1 MVNVIDN
8 GARNR
13 TNMMP
18 VGIKVID
25 DKGNVAYTAKTDLGT
40 NYISLESKWFGS
52 SSNKTGGSTGGNTGD
67 GDSGGTNPT
76 AAGAN
81 YYAGSLAN
89 GEITQRNFEW
99 GGTDDPTKSN
109 TITFKDAQGSKFN
122 GNYDGIQLLGHIQK
136 TVVTNGVAGT
146 VTDLPLNCDVNNV
159 VKSGCYTTLASYP
172 IYINN
177 SSINVG
183 SAAFVPIIGIG
194 ENLGGKNVKA
204 PSISLTLNAN
214 MTLTLTHDKGYSND
228 GASPATGVEYQFIV
242 DTISTYSVQNA
253 VSQLPSTVNLFTG
266 SSVGNVLLTGPST
279 YHENAEDGYLITLS
293 NQTLAAPNSSFGG
306 VYSIPLGD
314 DQVRMDLSS
323 IGLKGIKVPKEE
335 LIMNNSFDV
344 SDQLSQYVGKVVQG
358 QYNSSG
364 SWININPNY
373 SFSIVSFEGSSIKIL
388 PNENINLSLTVHVTE
403 KSSNNVDNAKFSIP
417 VIRVNTYKN

>member
-52 SSNKTGGSTGGNTGD
+52 SSNNTGGSTGGNI
-67 GDSGGTNPT
+67 GGNTDPNNPGPT

-81 YYAGSLAN
+81 YHAGSLAN

-146 VTDLPLNCDVNNV
+146 VTDLPLNRDVNNV
-159 VKSGCYTTLASYP
+159 VKSGCYTTSASYP

-177 SSINVG
+177 FSINVG
-183 SAAFVPIIGIG
+183 SVAFVPIIGIG

-204 PSISLTLNAN
+204 PSISLTLNAD
-214 MTLTLTHDKGYSND
+214 MTLALTHNKGYNND
-228 GASPATGVEYQFIV
+228 GASLATGVDYQFIV
-242 DTISTYSVQNA
+242 DTISTYSVQKG
-253 VSQLPSTVNLFTG
+253 VSQLPASVNLFSGTTAD
-266 SSVGNVLLTGPST
+266 VAVLSGAST
-279 YHENAEDGYLITLS
+279 YFENVMDGIELTFDPNFSILAMNDNYDTFTLK
-293 NQTLAAPNSSFGG
+293 
-306 VYSIPLGD
+306 D
-314 DQVRMDLSS
+314 
-323 IGLKGIKVPKEE
+323 IGLDQSVRIPKQK
-335 LIMNNSFDV
+335 LISGLSVKAFDETKLI
-344 SDQLSQYVGKVVQG
+344 QL
-358 QYNSSG
+358 
-364 SWININPNY
+364 
-373 SFSIVSFEGSSIKIL
+373 
-388 PNENINLSLTVHVTE
+388 
-403 KSSNNVDNAKFSIP
+403 AKFSP
-417 VIRVNTYKN
+417 SYTGYPEFRVANFANNQILIGNGKITINISINTGHSQNENELPDHLYPTSFKLIKVTPYKE

>member
-25 DKGNVAYTAKTDLGT
+25 DKGNVAYTAKTDLDT

-52 SSNKTGGSTGGNTGD
+52 SSNNTGGGTGGNTGGGSTGGNTG
-67 GDSGGTNPT
+67 G
-76 AAGAN
+76 N
-81 YYAGSLAN
+81 YHDDSLAD

-136 TVVTNGVAGT
+136 MVITNGVVGT
-146 VTDLPLNCDVNNV
+146 VTDLPLNFDAKNV
-159 VKSGCYTTLASYP
+159 VKSGCYTTSASYP

-183 SAAFVPIIGIG
+183 SVASVPIIGIG

-204 PSISLTLNAN
+204 PSISLTLNAD
-214 MTLTLTHDKGYSND
+214 MTLTLTHDKGYNND

-242 DTISTYSVQNA
+242 DTISTYSVQKP
-253 VSQLPSTVNLFTG
+253 VSQLPVNMTLANGEFMDDVTLSGVGPFFENIDNGLEIDVDPYAYGGLASNGYHERILLSDINLPTTFYLKKEDLIDSNNISFIPSYYDISKVTNPINYYSLG
-266 SSVGNVLLTGPST
+266 SSGWDTSVTPSPKLDLTGFKK
-279 YHENAEDGYLITLS
+279 NFIT
-293 NQTLAAPNSSFGG
+293 
-306 VYSIPLGD
+306 
-314 DQVRMDLSS
+314 
-323 IGLKGIKVPKEE
+323 IGLGKITF
-335 LIMNNSFDV
+335 NNAIDFKYSAGF
-344 SDQLSQYVGKVVQG
+344 G
-358 QYNSSG
+358 QDTTQ
-364 SWININPNY
+364 ILP
-373 SFSIVSFEGSSIKIL
+373 FKFKIL
-388 PNENINLSLTVHVTE
+388 TVKTWKGE
-403 KSSNNVDNAKFSIP
+403 
-417 VIRVNTYKN
+417 